1 MAITRQTETESML
14 QHWREAVPNDR
25 LAHLVRD
32 AARALGRSLS
42 IRLAEHH
49 VSFGHWSFLR
59 VLWVE
64 DGLTQRELSE
74 RVGVMEPTTF
84 SAMKTM
90 ERLGYVVRRQHEGD
104 RKKGLHPPDPE
115 RPLAGKAAR
124 PAGRRGQQN
133 FSRGYRTG
141 ACRDHARG
149 VTHHDRKSRAGPK
162 HFGKIDAVYAGD
174 CKVLP
179 RAGPKRE
186 RLVPRGDLPIMAIA
200 SDRSREILTRHQE
213 PLQAQTQTTI
223 KLTNGRLECAAALT
237 AKTRRTFRRKCSTPQ
252 RR

>member
-42 IRLAEHH
+42 VRLAEHH

-104 RKKGLHPPDPE
+104 KKKVYIHLTPKGRLLE
-115 RPLAGKAAR
+115 KQLVPLAEEVNRISVDGIAPEHVATTRSVLLTMIENLARDESLSAR
-124 PAGRRGQQN
+124 PMPSTRVIAN
-133 FSRGYRTG
+133 L
-141 ACRDHARG
+141 A
-149 VTHHDRKSRAGPK
+149 KSR
-162 HFGKIDAVYAGD
+162 
-174 CKVLP
+174 
-179 RAGPKRE
+179 
-186 RLVPRGDLPIMAIA
+186 
-200 SDRSREILTRHQE
+200 S
-213 PLQAQTQTTI
+213 QT
-223 KLTNGRLECAAALT
+223 
-237 AKTRRTFRRKCSTPQ
+237 
-252 RR
+252 

>member
-1 MAITRQTETESML
+1 MAITRQTETESIL

-42 IRLAEHH
+42 VRLAEHQ

-104 RKKGLHPPDPE
+104 KKKVYIHLTPKGRLLE
-115 RPLAGKAAR
+115 KQLVPLAEEVNRISVDGIAPEHVATTRSVLLTMIENLARDESLSAR
-124 PAGRRGQQN
+124 PMPSTRVIAN
-133 FSRGYRTG
+133 L
-141 ACRDHARG
+141 A
-149 VTHHDRKSRAGPK
+149 KSR
-162 HFGKIDAVYAGD
+162 
-174 CKVLP
+174 
-179 RAGPKRE
+179 
-186 RLVPRGDLPIMAIA
+186 
-200 SDRSREILTRHQE
+200 S
-213 PLQAQTQTTI
+213 QT
-223 KLTNGRLECAAALT
+223 
-237 AKTRRTFRRKCSTPQ
+237 
-252 RR
+252 

>member
-1 MAITRQTETESML
+1 MAITRQTETESIL

-42 IRLAEHH
+42 VRLAEHQ

-104 RKKGLHPPDPE
+104 KKKVYIHLTP
-115 RPLAGKAAR
+115 K
-124 PAGRRGQQN
+124 GRLLE
-133 FSRGYRTG
+133 
-141 ACRDHARG
+141 
-149 VTHHDRKSRAGPK
+149 K
-162 HFGKIDAVYAGD
+162 
-174 CKVLP
+174 
-179 RAGPKRE
+179 
-186 RLVPRGDLPIMAIA
+186 RLVPLAEEVNRISIDGIA
-200 SDRSREILTRHQE
+200 PEHVATTRSVLLTMIENLARDE
-213 PLQAQTQTTI
+213 SLSARPMPSTRVIANLAKSRSQT
-223 KLTNGRLECAAALT
+223 
-237 AKTRRTFRRKCSTPQ
+237 
-252 RR
+252 

>member
-42 IRLAEHH
+42 VRLAEHH

-74 RVGVMEPTTF
+74 RVSVMEPTTF

-104 RKKGLHPPDPE
+104 KKKVYIHLTPKGRLLE
-115 RPLAGKAAR
+115 KQLVPLAEEVNRISVDGIAPEHVATTRSVLLTMIENLARDESLSAR
-124 PAGRRGQQN
+124 PMPSTRVIAN
-133 FSRGYRTG
+133 L
-141 ACRDHARG
+141 A
-149 VTHHDRKSRAGPK
+149 KSR
-162 HFGKIDAVYAGD
+162 
-174 CKVLP
+174 
-179 RAGPKRE
+179 
-186 RLVPRGDLPIMAIA
+186 
-200 SDRSREILTRHQE
+200 S
-213 PLQAQTQTTI
+213 QT
-223 KLTNGRLECAAALT
+223 
-237 AKTRRTFRRKCSTPQ
+237 
-252 RR
+252 